1 MPIDAVQQE
10 EQVRMAEELF
20 FSGEKLPSFARALFF
35 GVCDSRR
42 VFPFPQVD
50 SSEKARVEEVVAK
63 LRSFCDGHL
72 DPEWIDRHATI
83 PDEVVHGLGR
93 LGVLGCTIP
102 TEYDGLGLTQ
112 YGYCRLVEE
121 LAGRCGST
129 ALLVN
134 AHQSIGLKA
143 LLLYGTPQQKER
155 FLRPLARGEMLAA
168 FALTEPNAGSDAAG
182 VETEAEF
189 DPDHR
194 VYRLNGVKQWITNG
208 GIAGMLTVMAKVRI
222 ERRERI
228 TAFIVTPDMPGFKV
242 IDPALEKVGMRGTQT
257 AKLAFEN
264 LEVPPENILGEPGQG
279 LKIALTCLDF
289 GRTTFGA
296 ACTGTARRLFQ
307 LAVDHA
313 VHRRQF
319 HRPLASFGLVKEM
332 IARMG
337 AFLFAMESGT
347 YLTAGLLDREEED
360 FMLETA
366 MLKVFASEALWQIV
380 YDAMQI
386 LGGRSLFCDRPYERI
401 MRDTRLN
408 MIGEGSNEVLRA
420 FIGAGG
426 IRDVGMQLKE
436 VVSAAHHPLAGLGR
450 ILGFGK
456 KSIHQIVT
464 KPTIPVRSEQL
475 EEEAGRL
482 ASRIRR
488 FGLAIPRLLARH
500 KEEIIERQ
508 MLLNRLADTS
518 ISMYMTAAVLSR
530 LDRDLQMDP
539 RHTTRIEEELAM
551 GKLYCTLA
559 FGTMDRAMD
568 GFFDND
574 DEQIERVSDRIT
586 GWK

>member
-1 MPIDAVQQE
+1 MPIDAVRQE
-10 EQVRMAEELF
+10 EQIRMAEELF

-35 GVCDSRR
+35 GVCDSHR

-50 SSEKARVEEVVAK
+50 PSERARVEEVVTK
-63 LRSFCDGHL
+63 LRSFCDEHL
-72 DPEWIDRHATI
+72 DPDWIDRHATI
-83 PDEVVHGLGR
+83 PKEVIQGLGR

-121 LAGRCGST
+121 LASRCGST
-129 ALLVN
+129 ALFVN

-143 LLLYGTPQQKER
+143 LLLYGTPQQKDR

-182 VETEAEF
+182 IETTAEF

-194 VYRLNGVKQWITNG
+194 VYHINGAKQWITNG
-208 GIAGMLTVMAKVRI
+208 GIAGMLTVMAKVQM
-222 ERRERI
+222 EGQQRI

-242 IDPALEKVGMRGTQT
+242 VDPALEKVGMRGTQT
-257 AKLAFEN
+257 AKLAFED

-296 ACTGTARRLFQ
+296 ACTGTARQLYR

-319 HRPLASFGLVKEM
+319 QRPLASFGLVKEM

-337 AFLFAMESGT
+337 ALLYAMESGT
-347 YLTAGLLDREEED
+347 YLTAGLLDRGEED

-436 VVSAAHHPLAGLGR
+436 VVEATRHPLARLGK
-450 ILGFGK
+450 ILGFGRT
-456 KSIHQIVT
+456 SIHRIVT
-464 KPTIPVRSEQL
+464 SPTIPVRSEQL
-475 EEEAGRL
+475 QKEAGQL

-488 FGLAIPRLLARH
+488 LGLAVPRLLARH

-508 MLLNRLADTS
+508 MILDRLADAGM
-518 ISMYMTAAVLSR
+518 SMYMTAAVLSR
-530 LDRDLQMDP
+530 LDTDLEKDP
-539 RHTTRIEEELAM
+539 RHTTQIGEEIAL

-559 FGTMDRAMD
+559 FQNMDRAMD

-574 DEQIERVSDRIT
+574 DDQVEQVSDRIT